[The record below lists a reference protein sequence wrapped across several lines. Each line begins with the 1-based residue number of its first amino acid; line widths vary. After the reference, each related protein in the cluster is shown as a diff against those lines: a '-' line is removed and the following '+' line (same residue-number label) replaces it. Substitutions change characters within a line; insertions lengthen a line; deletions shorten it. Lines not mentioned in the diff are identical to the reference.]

1 MKKGHGGK
9 KSASRWIVLKNNV
22 RKYIHKRGHHG
33 EQITA
38 MRKDARVK
46 KWEKRRNEGGG
57 SNDERMKRVK
67 ARMDQMITWSRK
79 KWDDK
84 EMIEWGKRK

>member
-9 KSASRWIVLKNNV
+9 KSARRWI
-22 RKYIHKRGHHG
+22 YIYIRGDIMENELQQWG
-33 EQITA
+33 KMQEL
-38 MRKDARVK
+38 RNER
-46 KWEKRRNEGGG
+46 KRRNEGGG